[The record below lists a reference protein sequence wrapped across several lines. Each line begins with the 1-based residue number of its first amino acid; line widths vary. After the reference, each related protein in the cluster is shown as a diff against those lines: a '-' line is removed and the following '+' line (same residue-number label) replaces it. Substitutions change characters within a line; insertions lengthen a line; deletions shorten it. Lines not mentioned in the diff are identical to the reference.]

1 MKRLGIALLSAG
13 CGLIVGAAVL
23 YLLAALLETTPWV
36 AQLLAGVLTLVI
48 SLGLA
53 FVLSRAA
60 GRLTGNLIATLIAI
74 PLLLGV
80 FLGCGMLWAV
90 LGVVITGG

>member
-1 MKRLGIALLSAG
+1 LKRLGIALLSAG

-23 YLLAALLETTPWV
+23 YLLAALLETTPGV
-36 AQLLAGVLTLVI
+36 AQLLAGVLTLI
-48 SLGLA
+48 LSLGLA
-53 FVLSRAA
+53 FVLSRAS
-60 GRLTGNLIATLIAI
+60 GGLVGNLIATLVAI
-74 PLLLGV
+74 PVLLGV

>member
-1 MKRLGIALLSAG
+1 MKRLSIALLSAG

-23 YLLAALLETTPWV
+23 YLLAALLETTPGV
-36 AQLLAGVLTLVI
+36 AQLLAGVLTLI
-48 SLGLA
+48 LSLGLA
-53 FVLSRAA
+53 FVLSRAS
-60 GRLTGNLIATLIAI
+60 GGLVGNLIATLVAI
-74 PLLLGV
+74 PVLLGV

>member
-23 YLLAALLETTPWV
+23 YLFAALLATASWV
-36 AQLLAGVLTLVI
+36 GLLMAGILTLVI
-48 SLGLA
+48 SLGLT
-53 FVLSRAA
+53 FVLSRPAS
-60 GRLTGNLIATLIAI
+60 RLAGNLIATLVAL

-90 LGVVITGG
+90 LGVLITGG